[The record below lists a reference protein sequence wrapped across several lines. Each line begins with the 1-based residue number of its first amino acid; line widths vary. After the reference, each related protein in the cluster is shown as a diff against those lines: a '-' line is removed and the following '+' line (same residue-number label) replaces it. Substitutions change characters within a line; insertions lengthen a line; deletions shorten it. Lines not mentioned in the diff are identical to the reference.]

1 MFRALGYIFPGLP
14 HLLAGRRIEGGA
26 AMALWLW
33 LLTVLLTRP
42 SRVVGALGGGV
53 DDWVAFLTLLSC
65 LGGVWWWSF
74 REVRR
79 GLQGMGGNAGSSEGS
94 FWERFKENRAALLGL
109 AVVVVFYLAALL
121 TPLLAPFDP
130 GHQAAY
136 QGGEVGLRNLF
147 LSSQHLLGTDYLGR
161 DVFSRILYGAR
172 ISLSIGFLAVSI
184 SITIGALLGAV
195 AGYLGGWVDWVVTR
209 FADTVLAF
217 PRIVLVMVLV
227 ALFQPSIF
235 LIVAVLS
242 LTQWPSATRIVRGE
256 VLALREREFVEAAR
270 ALGFSTPRIIFRHI
284 LPNAAPP
291 LIVAAS
297 LGIGNTIVLEA
308 GLSFLG
314 LGVQPPTPS
323 WGTMVADGRGYLLDA
338 WWIATFPGLAI
349 VMVVLAFNLVGDG
362 LRDALDPRQG
372 EARSP

>member
-1 MFRALGYIFPGLP
+1 MRS
-14 HLLAGRRIEGGA
+14 
-26 AMALWLW
+26 
-33 LLTVLLTRP
+33 
-42 SRVVGALGGGV
+42 SRVAGALGGGV
-53 DDWVAFLTLLSC
+53 DDWVALLTLLGG

-74 REVRR
+74 RRVRR
-79 GLQGMGGNAGSSEGS
+79 GLRRSEGNTGSSSPS
-94 FWERFKENRAALLGL
+94 FWERYKENRTAVLGL
-109 AVVVVFYLAALL
+109 VVVVTFYLAALL
-121 TPLLAPFDP
+121 TPFLAPFDP
-130 GHQAAY
+130 AHQAAY

-172 ISLSIGFLAVSI
+172 ISLSIGFLAVTI

-195 AGYLGGWVDWVVTR
+195 AGYLGGWVDLVVTR

-314 LGVQPPTPS
+314 MGLQAPTAS
-323 WGTMVADGRGYLLDA
+323 WGIMVAEGRNYLLDA
-338 WWIATFPGLAI
+338 WWVATFPGLAI
-349 VMVVLAFNLVGDG
+349 VLVVLSFNLVGDG

-372 EARSP
+372 GGRRP